1 MASLGPRNLRPKNL
15 PNRQISLRCF
25 KPIHFLQCTTPPT
38 STSSSSVSSAAAGKT
53 GGSGSLYG
61 SLPYSMTGYGG
72 ATSEGSGLGGGQVVS
87 DSVLPSLTRYHSGGP
102 RCGSRS
108 GSVDQELELKAAG
121 HEHSDSRAGLNQTS
135 LTNNPD
141 SNSSPKR
148 ESILPK
154 TSTPLH
160 YQ

>member
-1 MASLGPRNLRPKNL
+1 M
-15 PNRQISLRCF
+15 
-25 KPIHFLQCTTPPT
+25 
-38 STSSSSVSSAAAGKT
+38 SSAAAGKT

-87 DSVLPSLTRYHSGGP
+87 ESVLPSLTRYNSSGP

-108 GSVDQELELKAAG
+108 GSVDQELDLKAAG

-148 ESILPK
+148 ESKLPK
-154 TSTPLH
+154 NSTPLR